1 MSYWA
6 SPWSEEA
13 VEGVVPPEPVRVA
26 GDLLLPPLLG
36 PCELG
41 VLGSPIGLLLMAW
54 VASSIFCSLS
64 FFSYP

>member
-13 VEGVVPPEPVRVA
+13 VEGVVPPKPVRVA

-54 VASSIFCSLS
+54 VASSIFCS
-64 FFSYP
+64 